1 MDMIN
6 KEGVKIL
13 IGVLIGSCFASFVV
27 KFTHPVVWGAV
38 LIIFILSLVI
48 DWNKLNK
55 KRIASNENIYQ
66 PPHHRPRH

>member
-27 KFTHPVVWGAV
+27 KFTHPVVWVAV

-55 KRIASNENIYQ
+55 KKNSKQ
-66 PPHHRPRH
+66 